1 MRDTLV
7 KVDMHCHTRL
17 SADSLNDP
25 RRLVH
30 AAHAKGLGAL
40 CVTDH
45 NGLANSLALSSMP
58 DLPIKVIPS
67 EEVKSNQGEIIGY
80 FLTELVP
87 KGLTPE
93 ETAMRIKAQ
102 GGLVAIPHPFDIMR
116 SASRLQTPAL
126 ERLVQQGLVDI
137 IEVFNARSVRQEDN
151 DRALAFARQHD
162 LAMSA
167 GSDAHTLLEIGRAYV
182 EIGPFDTAQ
191 QFLAALRSCNVA
203 GQLSSRLIHLG
214 STWARVAKSIPI
226 VRNKWRN

>member
-1 MRDTLV
+1 MRDTLI

-45 NGLANSLALSSMP
+45 NGLANSLALSLMP
-58 DLPIKVIPS
+58 DLPIKVIAS

-80 FLTELVP
+80 FLSELVP

-93 ETAMRIKAQ
+93 ETARRIKDQ
-102 GGLVAIPHPFDIMR
+102 GGLVGIPHPFDTMR

-151 DRALAFARQHD
+151 DRALAFAREHD

-167 GSDAHTLLEIGRAYV
+167 GSDAHTLVEIGRAYV
-182 EIGPFDTAQ
+182 EVTPFDTPG
-191 QFLAALRSCNVA
+191 QFLSALRACNVA

-214 STWARVAKSIPI
+214 STWARVAKSIP
-226 VRNKWRN
+226 VVGNKWRN

>member
-1 MRDTLV
+1 MRDSLI

-25 RRLVH
+25 RRLVDV
-30 AAHAKGLGAL
+30 AASRGLGAL

-45 NGLANSLALSSMP
+45 SQLANSLALSRLP
-58 DLPIKVIPS
+58 DLPIKVVAS

-93 ETAMRIKAQ
+93 ETARRIKGQ
-102 GGLVAIPHPFDIMR
+102 GGLVGIPHPFDTLR

-126 ERLVQQGLVDI
+126 ERLVEQGLVDI
-137 IEVFNARSVRQEDN
+137 IEVFNARSLKQEDN
-151 DRALAFARQHD
+151 ERALLFAREHD

-167 GSDAHTLLEIGRAYV
+167 GSDAHTLMEVGRAYV
-182 EIGPFDTAQ
+182 EIPPFETAEE
-191 QFLAALRSCNVA
+191 FLAGLRKANVA
-203 GQLSSRLIHLG
+203 GQLSSRFIHLG
-214 STWARVAKSIPI
+214 STWARVAKSIP
-226 VRNKWRN
+226 VVGNRWGK